1 MTISKIDW
9 HAEAVAFAHKHGTRP
24 VSDFEAA
31 MRHAAERC
39 VAAFTEDMKQ
49 LRADFQTPWQDRSEL
64 GKIRSKK

>member
-9 HAEAVAFAHKHGTRP
+9 HAEAVALAQKRGYRP
-24 VSDFEAA
+24 VADIEAA

-49 LRADFQTPWQDRSEL
+49 LRGDIQVPWDDRSEF
-64 GKIRSKK
+64 GKIRNGK